1 MQHTEILKNLTLREK
16 IGQTMVMLCQT
27 ENFISE
33 FGSLE
38 NFIKKYPIGGLYP
51 CSGLNEQGLMES
63 VYKEELN
70 DMVKECNKYSK
81 IPLIIGADEPN
92 DNEGIITFGSQMLL
106 GAANDLNLAYE
117 FGKIVGSHVSSCGIH
132 WWLAPCV
139 DLNMSPLSPVTNT
152 RSLSDDPDIAI
163 PLAKAII
170 KGAQDTGIAA
180 TAKHFPGTDD
190 KESVDPHL
198 APVNNKISKEK
209 WDATNGK
216 MYSELFKED
225 VMSVMTGHQNLVCY
239 QSEKVN
245 GRYLPTTMS
254 KEVVTDLLKEKLGF
268 EGVVVTDALVMGGF
282 TGADGIN
289 NQVKS
294 FAAGND
300 VMLWPD
306 IKYMDLLEEKI
317 LNGEIPMSRLD
328 DAVTRILKLKEKLGV
343 LDGSFIPLEYNLE
356 ESEKISK
363 EISEKGLTLVQ
374 NELGVLPAKNLKKV
388 LVVCV
393 TPSDAAYETFKNFK
407 EVFKKYKI
415 EAEIIRDI
423 SQKRFETIQD
433 KYDLTIFALQR
444 AMHQPIGP
452 MQFWGDN
459 AASIWASNSGNPY
472 KKIVCSFGSP
482 YHYEYYSETPTTYI
496 NAYANTETIHDTF
509 VRAITGQI
517 EFKGKSP
524 VKLI

>member
-1 MQHTEILKNLTLREK
+1 MDINKLTLREK
-16 IGQTMVMLCQT
+16 IGQTMIMLCT
-27 ENFISE
+27 PEKFIKE
-33 FGSLE
+33 YGSIE
-38 NFIKKYPIGGLYP
+38 NFIKKYPIGGFYP
-51 CSGLNEQGLMES
+51 CAGLEKGLMRI
-63 VYKEELN
+63 VTKEECN
-70 DMVKECNKYSK
+70 KTIEECNKYSK
-81 IPLIIGADEPN
+81 IPLVMTADGAN
-92 DNEGIITFGSQMLL
+92 DNQGIVAFGSQMLL
-106 GAANDLNLAYE
+106 GAANDTELAYE
-117 FGKIVGSHVSSCGIH
+117 FGKISAEKVSSCNIH
-132 WWLAPCV
+132 WWFSPVV

-163 PLAKAII
+163 PLAKAIV
-170 KGAQDTGIAA
+170 KGVQAAGVAA

-216 MYSELFKED
+216 VYSELFKD
-225 VMSVMTGHQNLVCY
+225 GVMSVMMGHQNLVCY
-239 QSEKVN
+239 QTEKVN
-245 GRYLPTTMS
+245 GKYLPSTMS
-254 KEVVTDLLKEKLGF
+254 KEIATDLLKEKLGF
-268 EGVVVTDALVMGGF
+268 EGVIVTDALIMGGF

-300 VMLWPD
+300 ALLWPD
-306 IKYMDLLEEKI
+306 VKYMDLVEEKI

-328 DAVTRILKLKEKLGV
+328 DAVTRILKLKEKLGI
-343 LDGSFIPLEYNLE
+343 LDGSFKPKEYDIKKAE
-356 ESEKISK
+356 EVSK
-363 EISEKGLTLVQ
+363 KISEKGITLVQ
-374 NELGVLPAKNLKKV
+374 NELNVVPAKNLKKV
-388 LVVCV
+388 LIVCV
-393 TPSDAAYETFKNFK
+393 TPSDNAYETFKNLKDAFL
-407 EVFKKYKI
+407 KYGI
-415 EAEIIRDI
+415 EAEIRRDI
-423 SQKRFETIQD
+423 VQDEFEEIQD
-433 KYDLTIFALQR
+433 NYDLTVFALQR
-444 AMHQPIGP
+444 ATHQPIGP

-459 AASIWASNSGNPY
+459 AASIWASNSGNPN

-496 NAYANTETIHDTF
+496 NAYTNTPTMHDAF